1 MVTATVTPTEFL
13 REACRLD
20 GRNINRLAND
30 AGVPVPV
37 LWRFVRGERPTL
49 NTATLDRLAAA
60 LDLELVPR
68 RPAA

>member
-1 MVTATVTPTEFL
+1 MVTATTPTAFL
-13 REACRLD
+13 REACRSD
-20 GRNINRLAND
+20 GRSINRLARD

-37 LWRFVRGERPTL
+37 LWRFVREDRPNL
-49 NTATLDRLAAA
+49 STATLDRLAAA

>member
-1 MVTATVTPTEFL
+1 MKTATTPTEFL

-20 GRNINRLAND
+20 GRNINRLARD

-49 NTATLDRLAAA
+49 NTATLDRLADA

-68 RPAA
+68 RVAA

>member
-1 MVTATVTPTEFL
+1 MVKATVTPTDFL

-20 GRNINRLAND
+20 GRSINRLARD

-37 LWRFVRGERPTL
+37 LWRFVREDRPNL
-49 NTATLDRLAAA
+49 STATLDRLAAA

>member
-1 MVTATVTPTEFL
+1 MVTAITPTAFL
-13 REACRLD
+13 REACRSD
-20 GRNINRLAND
+20 GRSINRLARD

-37 LWRFVRGERPTL
+37 LWRFVREDRPNL
-49 NTATLDRLAAA
+49 STATLDRLAAA